1 MFRTEFNGEASR
13 SALSRAMRELE
24 DMTPVYRDI
33 GEYLVEVHRKRF
45 VEGKDPDGK
54 PWAPKKQSTLDR
66 YRRLGYGNLRRP
78 LIGPGKALSRQIA
91 NFVSANGVVIGSA
104 LIYSRVMQEGAAKGA
119 FGTDSRGR
127 SIPWGTIPARRWL
140 GLSAENERTIV
151 EIVDEHL
158 GDAIGE

>member
-1 MFRTEFNGEASR
+1 MFTAEFNGEASR

-24 DMTPVYRDI
+24 DMTPIYQDVAAHLIDA
-33 GEYLVEVHRKRF
+33 HKQRF
-45 VEGKDPDGK
+45 LRGVDPDGN

-78 LIGPGKALSRQIA
+78 LIGPGMALSRQIA
-91 NFVSANGVVIGSA
+91 SFVSANGVVIGAA

-119 FGTDSRGR
+119 LGTDSRGNP
-127 SIPWGTIPARRWL
+127 IPWGAIPARPWL
-140 GLSAENERTIV
+140 GLSEENERAIV

-158 GDAIGE
+158 DDQLGN